1 MRNNGPVTNVE
12 RHINDGDRI
21 ISKTDLKGRIVY
33 ANRAFID
40 ISGFT
45 IEELMG
51 KAHNIVRHPDMP
63 EAAYTDLW
71 KTIKA
76 GKPWRGM
83 VKNRCKN
90 GDHYWVEAN
99 VSPVVEGGVI
109 TGYLSLRT
117 KVTREQVDNA
127 ERIYAMIR
135 EGRAKHLRIHEGR
148 VMRRGLFGL
157 VDRIRYAGVQSSLL
171 MWAATLMVSSVGLWA
186 LGIPAAV
193 GGIINTVMLACMTL
207 HLRSLIVRPLRE
219 AVRVSEALAAGDLGV
234 SMDMRGKG
242 ELGELLHA
250 LDVMK
255 GTLHGVVN
263 DVSDK
268 AAKVSQAG
276 ANIASGVSSLSQ
288 RTEAQASSLEETAS
302 SMEELTGT
310 VKENA
315 ENAVQAARLM
325 EETRVSAEKGGEV
338 VSTAVAAMDEVNV
351 ASKRIA
357 DISTVIDE
365 IAFQTNLLALNAAVE
380 AARAG
385 EQGRGFAVVAGEV
398 RNLAQ
403 RSAASAKEIKNLI
416 EDTVV
421 KVEDGTRLV
430 NASGRTLMEIVDGVV
445 KVTSIVQDIAAAS
458 REQSSGIGQVNTAV
472 MQMDR
477 VTQQNAALVEDASR
491 SAAVVAQE
499 TYELEDMMTFFRN
512 SSSQAPVA
520 GRRPAAVPVAPPAGR
535 ESAPTPAFDAGRT
548 PRLRS
553 VASR

>member
-1 MRNNGPVTNVE
+1 VTNVE
-12 RHINDGDRI
+12 RYFNEGDRI
-21 ISKTDLKGRIVY
+21 ISKTDLKGRITYV
-33 ANRAFID
+33 NRAFID

-45 IEELMG
+45 VDELMG

-63 EAAYTDLW
+63 EAAYADLW
-71 KTIKA
+71 NTIKA
-76 GKPWRGM
+76 GRPWRAL

-99 VSPVVEGGVI
+99 VSPILEGGVV

-117 KVTREQVDNA
+117 RPARDQVEAA
-127 ERIYAMIR
+127 ERLYTRMR
-135 EGRAKHLRIHEGR
+135 EGKANHLRLEAGR
-148 VMRRGLFGL
+148 VMRRGPLGL
-157 VDRIRYAGVQSSLL
+157 IDKIRYAGVQGSLFL
-171 MWAATLMVSSVGLWA
+171 WAAALMVSSVGLWMA
-186 LGIPAAV
+186 GFPASV
-193 GGIINTVMLACMTL
+193 GGIINTVMLGCMIL
-207 HLRSLIVRPLRE
+207 HLRGLIVRPLHE
-219 AVRVSEALAAGDLGV
+219 AVRVSQALAAGDLGV
-234 SMDMRGKG
+234 DMQVRGKG
-242 ELGELLHA
+242 ELSELLHA
-250 LDVMK
+250 LDIMK
-255 GTLHGVVN
+255 GTLYAVVN
-263 DVSDK
+263 DVTDK
-268 AAKVSQAG
+268 AAAVSEAG
-276 ANIASGVSSLSQ
+276 SNIASGLSSLSQ

-315 ENAVQAARLM
+315 DNAMQAARLM
-325 EETRVSAEKGGEV
+325 EETRVAAEKGGQV
-338 VSTAVAAMDEVNV
+338 VSTAVNAMDEVNT

-357 DISTVIDE
+357 DISAVIDE

-403 RSAASAKEIKNLI
+403 RSASSAKEIKNLI

-445 KVTSIVQDIAAAS
+445 KVTSIVQEIASAS

-491 SAAVVAQE
+491 AAQVVAME

-512 SSSQAPVA
+512 SSSTTARPSVRSQAPV
-520 GRRPAAVPVAPPAGR
+520 RFAAEPEP
-535 ESAPTPAFDAGRT
+535 APTPARHQGSRAQ
-548 PRLRS
+548 LRS

>member
-1 MRNNGPVTNVE
+1 MRNNGPVTNIE
-12 RHINDGDRI
+12 RHFNEGDRI
-21 ISKTDLKGRIVY
+21 ISKTDLKGRITYV
-33 ANRAFID
+33 NRAFID

-45 IEELMG
+45 HEELLG
-51 KAHNIVRHPDMP
+51 KAHNVVRHPDMP
-63 EAAYTDLW
+63 EAAFADLW
-71 KTIKA
+71 NTIKA
-76 GKPWRGM
+76 GKPWRAM

-90 GDHYWVEAN
+90 GDHYWVDAN
-99 VSPVVEGGVI
+99 VSPIIEQGAV

-117 KVTREQVDNA
+117 RPSRDQVEAA
-127 ERIYAMIR
+127 ERLYTMMR
-135 EGRAKHLRIHEGR
+135 EGKANHLRLEGGKLL
-148 VMRRGLFGL
+148 RRGPLGL
-157 VDRIRYAGVQSSLL
+157 IDRICHAGVQSSLF
-171 MWAATLMVSSVGLWA
+171 MWAAALMVSSVGLWMA
-186 LGIPAAV
+186 GIPAAV
-193 GGIINTVMLACMTL
+193 GGAINTVMLGCMIL
-207 HLRSLIVRPLRE
+207 HLRALIVRPLRE
-219 AVRVSEALAAGDLGV
+219 AVRVSQALAAGDLGV
-234 SMDMRGKG
+234 TMQMSAKG
-242 ELGELLHA
+242 ELAELLHA
-250 LDVMK
+250 LDIMK
-255 GTLHGVVN
+255 GTLYGVVN
-263 DVSDK
+263 DVSAK
-268 AAKVSQAG
+268 AAAVSEAG
-276 ANIASGVSSLSQ
+276 SNIAGGVSSLAQ

-315 ENAVQAARLM
+315 ENAVQAAQLM
-325 EETRVSAEKGGEV
+325 EETRRAAEKGGEV
-338 VSTAVAAMDEVNV
+338 VSTAVNAMNEVNS

-357 DISTVIDE
+357 DISAVIDE

-445 KVTSIVQDIAAAS
+445 KVTSIVQDIASAS

-477 VTQQNAALVEDASR
+477 VTQQNAALVEEASR
-491 SAAVVAQE
+491 AAQVVANE
-499 TYELEDMMTFFRN
+499 SYELEDMMTFFRN
-512 SSSQAPVA
+512 SSSVSHARARQRTPVRVDDEVATAPVQHH
-520 GRRPAAVPVAPPAGR
+520 GSQV
-535 ESAPTPAFDAGRT
+535 
-548 PRLRS
+548 RLRS